1 MVLDVITQLSDI
13 NGGLLSGTG
22 GSANSSSSNADTTT
36 NNNKKEKDNDDT
48 KYKNNGHT
56 IIHRFQVENAIIKGL
71 RLRRVQNINNSN
83 KKKNEE

>member
-13 NGGLLSGTG
+13 NGGLLSGA
-22 GSANSSSSNADTTT
+22 GSANSSSKADTTT

-71 RLRRVQNINNSN
+71 RLRRIQNINNSN
-83 KKKNEE
+83 KKE

>member
-22 GSANSSSSNADTTT
+22 SANSSSNADTTT

-48 KYKNNGHT
+48 KYKNIGHT
-56 IIHRFQVENAIIKGL
+56 IIHRIQV
-71 RLRRVQNINNSN
+71 
-83 KKKNEE
+83 